1 MLLFENYR
9 VYDFFFFKSR
19 KTWESVGLFSDERR
33 FFFIG
38 KVGELEHAG
47 STPCIRVRVLEK
59 IVAVEL
65 GAS

>member
-1 MLLFENYR
+1 MCCSLKIIEYMI
-9 VYDFFFFKSR
+9 FFFFKSR
-19 KTWESVGLFSDERR
+19 KTWESVGLFSDER